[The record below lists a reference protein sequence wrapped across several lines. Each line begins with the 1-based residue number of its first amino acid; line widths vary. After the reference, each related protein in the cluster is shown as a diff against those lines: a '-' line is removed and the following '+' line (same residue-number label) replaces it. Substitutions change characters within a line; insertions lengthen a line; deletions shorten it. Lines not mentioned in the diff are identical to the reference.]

1 MKILDDV
8 LALQLV
14 YNIQDEIDVENSYNK
29 LVEMCK
35 HIIKWFLRKYSPII
49 QKYDLYYDDVEQE
62 MYIGLISAVKNCPK
76 DCRKF
81 YDWLMPYLR
90 GSCLNYFKL
99 NTNRL
104 NPYSENKEKR
114 LEEFKSFSLN
124 DNINEKEE
132 YIELLEDDNLPY
144 NDLIEHEYNKYVFKK
159 LDEYLHIRFDNVRTD
174 IFFDFYKLTF
184 EEIECK
190 YLYPLENIIRYCT
203 FITTVLK
210 TDEDFKLFCE
220 TYLEDVLTERR
231 FKQWEYKTKM
241 TGKIDV
247 KRILDDEITTEFSNT
262 SILGFAVGKD
272 VKIHN
277 YFRIRFPQQN
287 LIEKI

>member
-104 NPYSENKEKR
+104 QPYSKKQEKR
-114 LEEFKSFSLN
+114 LEEFKRFSLD
-124 DNINEKEE
+124 DNINEKETFLE
-132 YIELLEDDNLPY
+132 RLEDDDCSY
-144 NDLIEHEYNKYVFKK
+144 NDFIEREYNNYILKK
-159 LDEYLHIRFDNVRTD
+159 LDKYLHIRFDNVRTD
-174 IFFDFYKLTF
+174 IYFDFYRLTF

-190 YLYPLENIIRYCT
+190 YLYPIRNIMRYCT

-210 TDEDFKLFCE
+210 TDNDFKLFCE
-220 TYLEDVLTERR
+220 KYLSDVLEERR
-231 FKQWEYKTKM
+231 FKQWEYQTKIN
-241 TGKIDV
+241 GKIDV
-247 KRILDDEITTEFSNT
+247 SHILNDEIKTEFSNT
-262 SILGFAVGKD
+262 AILNFEIGKG

-277 YFRIRFPQQN
+277 YFRVRFPQQN
-287 LIEKI
+287 LIEIC